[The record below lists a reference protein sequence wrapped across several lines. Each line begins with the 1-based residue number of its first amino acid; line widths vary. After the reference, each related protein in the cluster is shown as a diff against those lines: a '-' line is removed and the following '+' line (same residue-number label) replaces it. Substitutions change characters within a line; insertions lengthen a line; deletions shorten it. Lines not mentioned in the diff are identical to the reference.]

1 MRSSSAFTLVE
12 LLVVIAI
19 IGILIALLLPA
30 VQAAREAARRSQ
42 CSNNLKQTCLALH
55 NFESATKTVASGAFL
70 PSGVGGT
77 PFGTLVFLAQYME
90 LTTITQTMNLKT
102 VDAWTAPND
111 AALYTKPQAFLCPT
125 DPSPGKVEAMGFT
138 NYHGNW
144 GTWSPATGWD
154 GVFGH
159 CDDLTG
165 IKRLPSLKFGDVI
178 DGLSNTAAFSEVVNG
193 AGGAG
198 SAKTKFD
205 CLDFGSQPS
214 TTDLA
219 AARTALMAKDW
230 NQASMLWDPPWRWR
244 GTPWTEGS
252 VWRTGYNHL
261 LTPNSPCWQTGDWF
275 HLVTPASSYHPG
287 GVQVGLMDGSVRF
300 VSESVDWNAWRA
312 LGTRAG
318 GESIAAP

>member
-1 MRSSSAFTLVE
+1 LVE

-42 CSNNLKQTCLALH
+42 CSNNLKQVCLALH
-55 NFESATKTVASGAFL
+55 NFESSTKAVPSGSYLASGL
-70 PSGVGGT
+70 SPDVHT
-77 PFGTLVFLAQYME
+77 PFSALVMLAQYME
-90 LTTITQTMNLKT
+90 LTTITQKMDLKT
-102 VDAWTAPND
+102 LGVWSAPND

-125 DPSPGKVEAMGFT
+125 DPFPGKVEDMGYT

-144 GTWSPATGWD
+144 GTWCPATGWD
-154 GVFGH
+154 GAFGYSW
-159 CDDLTG
+159 DLAG
-165 IKRLPSLKFGDVI
+165 IKKLPSLKFGDVI

-193 AGGAG
+193 AGSAG

-205 CLDFGSQPS
+205 CFDFGSQPS

-219 AARTALMAKDW
+219 AARNSLVAKDW
-230 NQASMLWDPPWRWR
+230 NQSTIAGGGGWRWR
-244 GTPWTEGS
+244 GVPWTEGS

-261 LTPNSPCWQTGDWF
+261 MTPNSPCWQTGDWY

-287 GVQVGLMDGSVRF
+287 GVQVGIMDGSVRF
-300 VSESVDWNAWRA
+300 VSENVDWNAWRA